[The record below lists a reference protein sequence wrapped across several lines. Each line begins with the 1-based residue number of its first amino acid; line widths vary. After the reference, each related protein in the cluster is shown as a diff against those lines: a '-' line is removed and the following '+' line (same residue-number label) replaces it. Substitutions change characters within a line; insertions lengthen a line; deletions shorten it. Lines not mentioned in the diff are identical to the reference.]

1 MKELKKLDKTT
12 LQETVQQLLRKLGNL
27 EKRLIQ
33 LQNNEKA
40 IYENT
45 ARDLVKVGGLVDD
58 LLSAV
63 ESGNKTDLK
72 QAADAL
78 RKWLDNYGIQS
89 KSQKT
94 KL

>member
-12 LQETVQQLLRKLGNL
+12 LQETVQQLLRKLRNL

-40 IYENT
+40 ILKNT
-45 ARDLVKVGGLVDD
+45 ARDLIKVGGLVND

-63 ESGNKTDLK
+63 ESGNKADLK
-72 QAADAL
+72 QAAEAL
-78 RKWLDNYGIQS
+78 RKWLDKYGIQS
-89 KSQKT
+89 KF
-94 KL
+94 